1 MWGRFVTFDLEGPEE
16 ELNLTFNAQPA
27 ILATSLLTWQLWQK
41 EFLAVDAVAGDSLGE
56 YSALCAAESID
67 LKAIFLVRKRGEFMK
82 AVPRERDMV
91 AVLGLSQEKV
101 KM

>member
-1 MWGRFVTFDLEGPEE
+1 MWGRFVAFDPEGPEE

-41 EFLAVDAVAGDSLGE
+41 EFSLAVDAVAGHSLGE

-67 LKAIFLVRKRGEFMK
+67 FEEAIFLVRKRG
-82 AVPRERDMV
+82 AYARSRPRERE
-91 AVLGLSQEKV
+91 LWWQF
-101 KM
+101 